1 MIKKNNFNDLD
12 ESINKENIKDSLYN
26 LYLLIKRE
34 IPDRNEINIS
44 KAKIKDLISVLKSSI
59 QILLIIINNNTH
71 NQLQLENHIIKL
83 ESDIRYYI
91 QREFQ
96 SKIRKDALEM
106 KLRAYMGLEEEYESL
121 KEKVRYEGGKFLN
134 NDRKDNEILILR
146 QENSL
151 LKNDIGKLEQKNK
164 ELNEIINKNQVI
176 IKALKYKVNQL
187 EKSINELKTMK
198 SNNVHNIHNNSSI
211 NLNIINNNNGIK
223 NNVSNMNN
231 MNNINNLNNNNNNKK
246 LYNITITKKYFETLN
261 KNYKNNLHIRRK
273 SNIYHSPKITYQF
286 ETINNNRNKKNKVEP
301 NKKNKIFNT
310 IDSNKLFINTYNKIY
325 NSHTSNNKN
334 RNKKL
339 KGSSISMRLD
349 DNDKS
354 DLINKY
360 LSINNSS
367 KYLSS
372 IKTKS
377 FSKISKSIPKYK
389 APLSNKNESIANNF
403 GSIRH
408 YLTKKNIKRE
418 KRVNDHTSLIIKR
431 ITKNKK

>member
-1 MIKKNNFNDLD
+1 MNKKNNFNDLD
-12 ESINKENIKDSLYN
+12 ESINKENIKDNLYN
-26 LYLLIKRE
+26 LYLLIKRQ
-34 IPDRNEINIS
+34 IPDKNEINIS
-44 KAKIKDLISVLKSSI
+44 KVKIKDLISVLKSSI
-59 QILLIIINNNTH
+59 QILLYIINNNTH

-83 ESDIRYYI
+83 ESDIRYFI

-106 KLRAYMGLEEEYESL
+106 KLKAYIGLEEEYESL

-146 QENSL
+146 RENSL
-151 LKNDIGKLEQKNK
+151 LKNDIVKLEQKNN
-164 ELNEIINKNQVI
+164 ELNEIINKDLEI
-176 IKALKYKVNQL
+176 IKALKLKISLL
-187 EKSINELKTMK
+187 EKSINELKAMK
-198 SNNVHNIHNNSSI
+198 NNNNVHNIHNNSSI

-223 NNVSNMNN
+223 NNMNNN
-231 MNNINNLNNNNNNKK
+231 MNINTNKK

-261 KNYKNNLHIRRK
+261 KNYKNNLHIKRK

-310 IDSNKLFINTYNKIY
+310 IDSNKLFINTYNKIC

-339 KGSSISMRLD
+339 KGSSNSMRLE

-354 DLINKY
+354 DFINKY

-389 APLSNKNESIANNF
+389 APLTNKNESITNNF

-408 YLTKKNIKRE
+408 YLSKKTIKRE
-418 KRVNDHTSLIIKR
+418 KRINDHTSLIIKR

>member
-1 MIKKNNFNDLD
+1 M
-12 ESINKENIKDSLYN
+12 
-26 LYLLIKRE
+26 
-34 IPDRNEINIS
+34 
-44 KAKIKDLISVLKSSI
+44 ISVLKSSI
-59 QILLIIINNNTH
+59 QLLLIIINNNTY

-106 KLRAYMGLEEEYESL
+106 KLKAYMDLEEEYESL

-134 NDRKDNEILILR
+134 NDRKDNEIIILR

-151 LKNDIGKLEQKNK
+151 LKNDIVKLEQKNN
-164 ELNEIINKNQVI
+164 ELNEIINKDQVI
-176 IKALKYKVNQL
+176 IKALKYKINQL
-187 EKSINELKTMK
+187 EKSINELKAMK

-223 NNVSNMNN
+223 NNVNN
-231 MNNINNLNNNNNNKK
+231 MNNINNNCNKK

-273 SNIYHSPKITYQF
+273 SNIYNSPKITYQF
-286 ETINNNRNKKNKVEP
+286 EKINNNRNKKNKVEP

-325 NSHTSNNKN
+325 NSHTSNNKK
-334 RNKKL
+334 RNKKI

-367 KYLSS
+367 KFLSS

-389 APLSNKNESIANNF
+389 APLSNKNESINNNF

-408 YLTKKNIKRE
+408 YLIKKTIKRD
-418 KRVNDHTSLIIKR
+418 KKVNDHTSLIYKR

>member
-44 KAKIKDLISVLKSSI
+44 KAKIKDLLSVLKSSI

-151 LKNDIGKLEQKNK
+151 LKNDISKLEQKNN

-176 IKALKYKVNQL
+176 IKALKYKINQL
-187 EKSINELKTMK
+187 EKSIAELKAMK
-198 SNNVHNIHNNSSI
+198 NNNVHNIHNNSSI

-223 NNVSNMNN
+223 NNVNNMNN
-231 MNNINNLNNNNNNKK
+231 MNNINNKNNNNSNKK

-367 KYLSS
+367 KYISS

-377 FSKISKSIPKYK
+377 FNKISKSIPKYK
-389 APLSNKNESIANNF
+389 APLSNKNESISNNF

-408 YLTKKNIKRE
+408 YLTKKTIKRE
-418 KRVNDHTSLIIKR
+418 RRVNDHTSLIIKR

>member
-1 MIKKNNFNDLD
+1 MNKKNNFNDLD

-26 LYLLIKRE
+26 LYLLIKSQ
-34 IPDRNEINIS
+34 IPDKSEINIS
-44 KAKIKDLISVLKSSI
+44 KVKIKDLISVLKSSI
-59 QILLIIINNNTH
+59 QILLIIIKNNTS

-83 ESDIRYYI
+83 ESDIRYFI

-96 SKIRKDALEM
+96 IKIRKDALEM
-106 KLRAYMGLEEEYESL
+106 KLKAYMGLEEEYESL

-134 NDRKDNEILILR
+134 NDRKDNEIIILR

-151 LKNDIGKLEQKNK
+151 LKNDIVKLEQKNK
-164 ELNEIINKNQVI
+164 ELNEMINKNQVI
-176 IKALKYKVNQL
+176 IKALKYKINQL
-187 EKSINELKTMK
+187 EKSINELKATK
-198 SNNVHNIHNNSSI
+198 SNNNVHNIHNNSSI

-223 NNVSNMNN
+223 NNVNNTNNKNNINN
-231 MNNINNLNNNNNNKK
+231 MNNKI
-246 LYNITITKKYFETLN
+246 YNITITKKYFETLN
-261 KNYKNNLHIRRK
+261 KNYKNNLHIKRK

-286 ETINNNRNKKNKVEP
+286 ETINNNRNKNNKVEP

-310 IDSNKLFINTYNKIY
+310 IDSNKLFIKTYNKIY
-325 NSHTSNNKN
+325 NIHASNNKN

-339 KGSSISMRLD
+339 KGSSSSMRLD

-367 KYLSS
+367 KFLSS

-377 FSKISKSIPKYK
+377 FSKINKSIPKYK
-389 APLSNKNESIANNF
+389 APLTNKNESIVNNF
-403 GSIRH
+403 RSIRH
-408 YLTKKNIKRE
+408 YLTKKTIKRE
-418 KRVNDHTSLIIKR
+418 KRINDHTSLIIKR
-431 ITKNKK
+431 ITNNKK

>member
-1 MIKKNNFNDLD
+1 MNKKNNFNDLD

-26 LYLLIKRE
+26 LYLLIKNQ
-34 IPDRNEINIS
+34 IPDKSEINIS
-44 KAKIKDLISVLKSSI
+44 KVNIRDLISVLKSSI
-59 QILLIIINNNTH
+59 QILLIIIKNNTS

-83 ESDIRYYI
+83 ESDIRYFI

-96 SKIRKDALEM
+96 IKIRKDALEM
-106 KLRAYMGLEEEYESL
+106 KLKAYMGLEEEYESL
-121 KEKVRYEGGKFLN
+121 KGKVRYEGGKFLN
-134 NDRKDNEILILR
+134 NDRKDNEIIILR

-151 LKNDIGKLEQKNK
+151 LKNDIIKLEQKNK
-164 ELNEIINKNQVI
+164 ELNEMINKNQVI
-176 IKALKYKVNQL
+176 IKALKYKITQL
-187 EKSINELKTMK
+187 EKSINELKAMK
-198 SNNVHNIHNNSSI
+198 SNNNVHNIHNNSSI

-223 NNVSNMNN
+223 NNVNN
-231 MNNINNLNNNNNNKK
+231 MNNKNNINSMNNKI
-246 LYNITITKKYFETLN
+246 YNITITKKYFETLN
-261 KNYKNNLHIRRK
+261 KNYKNNLHIKKK

-286 ETINNNRNKKNKVEP
+286 ETINNNRNKNNKVEP

-310 IDSNKLFINTYNKIY
+310 IDSNKLFMNTYNKIY
-325 NSHTSNNKN
+325 NIPTSHSKN

-339 KGSSISMRLD
+339 KGSSSSMRLD

-377 FSKISKSIPKYK
+377 FSKINKSIPKYK
-389 APLSNKNESIANNF
+389 APLTNKNESIANNF
-403 GSIRH
+403 RSIRH
-408 YLTKKNIKRE
+408 YLTKKTIKRE
-418 KRVNDHTSLIIKR
+418 KRVNEHTSLIIKR

>member
-1 MIKKNNFNDLD
+1 MNKKNNFIDLD
-12 ESINKENIKDSLYN
+12 ESINKQNIKDSLYN

-34 IPDRNEINIS
+34 IPDKNEINIS
-44 KAKIKDLISVLKSSI
+44 KVKINDLISVLKSSI
-59 QILLIIINNNTH
+59 QLLLIIINNNTY

-106 KLRAYMGLEEEYESL
+106 KLKAYMDLEEEYESL

-151 LKNDIGKLEQKNK
+151 LKNDIVKLEQKNN
-164 ELNEIINKNQVI
+164 ELNEIINKNQAI
-176 IKALKYKVNQL
+176 ITTLKYKINQL
-187 EKSINELKTMK
+187 EKSINELKAMK

-223 NNVSNMNN
+223 NNVNN
-231 MNNINNLNNNNNNKK
+231 MNNINNNCNKK

-273 SNIYHSPKITYQF
+273 SNIYNSPKITYQF
-286 ETINNNRNKKNKVEP
+286 EKINNNRNKKNKVEP

-325 NSHTSNNKN
+325 NSHTRNNKN
-334 RNKKL
+334 RNKKI

-367 KYLSS
+367 KFLSS

-389 APLSNKNESIANNF
+389 APLSNKNESINNNF

-408 YLTKKNIKRE
+408 YLIKKTIKRD
-418 KRVNDHTSLIIKR
+418 KKVNDHTSLIYKR

>member
-1 MIKKNNFNDLD
+1 MNKKNNFNDLD

-34 IPDRNEINIS
+34 IPDKNEINIS
-44 KAKIKDLISVLKSSI
+44 NAKISDLISVLKSSI
-59 QILLIIINNNTH
+59 QILLSSINNNID

-106 KLRAYMGLEEEYESL
+106 KLKAYMDLEEEYESL

-151 LKNDIGKLEQKNK
+151 LKNDIVKLEQKNN
-164 ELNEIINKNQVI
+164 ELNEIINKNQAI
-176 IKALKYKVNQL
+176 ITTLKYKINQL
-187 EKSINELKTMK
+187 EKSINELKAMK

-223 NNVSNMNN
+223 NNVNN
-231 MNNINNLNNNNNNKK
+231 MNNINNNCNKK
-246 LYNITITKKYFETLN
+246 LYNITITKKYFETLD

-273 SNIYHSPKITYQF
+273 SNIYNSPKITYQF
-286 ETINNNRNKKNKVEP
+286 EKINNNRNKKNKVEP

-325 NSHTSNNKN
+325 NSHTNNNKN
-334 RNKKL
+334 RKKKI

-367 KYLSS
+367 KFLSS

-389 APLSNKNESIANNF
+389 APLSNKNESINNNF

-408 YLTKKNIKRE
+408 YLTKKTLKRE

-431 ITKNKK
+431 NTKNKK

>member
-1 MIKKNNFNDLD
+1 MNKKNNFNDLD

-34 IPDRNEINIS
+34 IPDKNEINIS
-44 KAKIKDLISVLKSSI
+44 NAKISDLISVLKSSI
-59 QILLIIINNNTH
+59 QILLSSINNNID

-106 KLRAYMGLEEEYESL
+106 KLKAYMDLEEEYESL

-151 LKNDIGKLEQKNK
+151 LKNDIVKLEQKNN
-164 ELNEIINKNQVI
+164 ELNEIINKNQAI
-176 IKALKYKVNQL
+176 ITTLKYKINQL
-187 EKSINELKTMK
+187 EKSINELKAMK

-223 NNVSNMNN
+223 NNVNN
-231 MNNINNLNNNNNNKK
+231 MNNINNNCNKK

-273 SNIYHSPKITYQF
+273 SNIYNSPKITYQF
-286 ETINNNRNKKNKVEP
+286 ETINNNRNKKNKVEA

-325 NSHTSNNKN
+325 NSHTSNNKK
-334 RNKKL
+334 RNKKI

-360 LSINNSS
+360 LSLNKSS

-372 IKTKS
+372 IKIKN
-377 FSKISKSIPKYK
+377 FSKKSKSTPKYK
-389 APLSNKNESIANNF
+389 APFSNKNESINNNF

-408 YLTKKNIKRE
+408 YLTKKTIKRE

-431 ITKNKK
+431 NTKNKK

>member
-1 MIKKNNFNDLD
+1 MNKKNNFNDLD

-34 IPDRNEINIS
+34 IPDKNEINIS
-44 KAKIKDLISVLKSSI
+44 NAKISDLISVLKSSI
-59 QILLIIINNNTH
+59 QILLSSINNNID

-106 KLRAYMGLEEEYESL
+106 KLKAYMDLEEEYESL

-151 LKNDIGKLEQKNK
+151 LKNDIVKLEQKNN
-164 ELNEIINKNQVI
+164 ELNEIINKNQAI
-176 IKALKYKVNQL
+176 ITTLKYKINQL
-187 EKSINELKTMK
+187 EKSINELKAMK

-223 NNVSNMNN
+223 NNVNN
-231 MNNINNLNNNNNNKK
+231 MNNINNNCNKK

-273 SNIYHSPKITYQF
+273 SNIYNSPKITYQF
-286 ETINNNRNKKNKVEP
+286 EKINNNRNKKNKVEP

-325 NSHTSNNKN
+325 NSHTRNNKN
-334 RNKKL
+334 RNKKI

-360 LSINNSS
+360 LSLNKSS

-372 IKTKS
+372 IKIKS
-377 FSKISKSIPKYK
+377 FSKKSKSTPKYK
-389 APLSNKNESIANNF
+389 APFSNKNESINNNF

-408 YLTKKNIKRE
+408 YLTKKTIKRE

-431 ITKNKK
+431 NTKNKK